1 MTDLHSGRYNDDPA
15 FNGMRFTSLIQ
26 TAKADNDYYID
37 VVPAIDA
44 EGTMWAFYDNAKGDK
59 TFIIDPQNEVGR
71 KLEIRNNTAGE
82 FDMSLFQ
89 KFKGERIKDCFVGKH
104 DYLLSLLRLE
114 DGTYVWHRY
123 AFDDHKK
130 AADFINLEESQV
142 REFANQ
148 SMFTNF
154 KDAAYFHYSYGY
166 DPNTYDDYE
175 WLFIAAGNQLYGCTM
190 LWEGTEQQ
198 ACEHFYTAPAE
209 IQSIEIRYVSELDY
223 ILVGVLMVDGT
234 FEVLEVKR
242 SEEERFVYKS
252 VYKENLKT
260 LDPEMVEIVDFIP
273 KWGSGANQYSGTCL

>member
-1 MTDLHSGRYNDDPA
+1 M
-15 FNGMRFTSLIQ
+15 
-26 TAKADNDYYID
+26 
-37 VVPAIDA
+37 
-44 EGTMWAFYDNAKGDK
+44 
-59 TFIIDPQNEVGR
+59 
-71 KLEIRNNTAGE
+71 
-82 FDMSLFQ
+82 
-89 KFKGERIKDCFVGKH
+89 
-104 DYLLSLLRLE
+104 RLE

-252 VYKENLKT
+252 VYKENLKKV
-260 LDPEMVEIVDFIP
+260 LDRRG
-273 KWGSGANQYSGTCL
+273 KT